1 MFIWRNL
8 NISNSTIYSF
18 IREPSKELEEH
29 LGSAAPGL
37 KNTAVQDILNVTRKS
52 VMNVFWYKKT
62 FRSSKKVTKIE
73 PRGNPI
79 D

>member
-1 MFIWRNL
+1 MRIMGRSKVQ
-8 NISNSTIYSF
+8 NITSHSIS
-18 IREPSKELEEH
+18 REPSKESVEV
-29 LGSAAPGL
+29 LGSTAPGL

-52 VMNVFWYKKT
+52 VMNVFWYEKT